1 MYLAS
6 KCIYK
11 ENHIP
16 GIHRMDSGKDFDNS
30 VQQRDQLLTGKKN
43 ESR

>member
-11 ENHIP
+11 ENNIP
-16 GIHRMDSGKDFDNS
+16 GIHHTDSGKDFDNS
-30 VQQRDQLLTGKKN
+30 MQQPDQLLTEKN